1 MDWLNWLDKEEPIP
15 AKPAIPAKPIKIKKK
30 PKLTEA
36 MMEKLMN
43 DKIERDKTKPDK
55 TISQITS
62 DFDDETHEDPF
73 SNKAWE
79 QWLEKGRWDSDEA
92 KEKEKKS
99 REARATID
107 ALKEWASQPEKSE
120 KQQAKEHYNQTRA
133 YNDEQ
138 HSAQQL
144 PKKTRVPRSRVAGHT
159 TRPVSRGDELYG
171 NFSPEDTKEGWNSPT
186 YDKYRKT
193 TGRSDHALH
202 SKYKIPKKLS
212 GKFDKDFETH
222 TGKKPKN
229 NREVENAMQSISTT
243 EAELGKSWESWL
255 EKNNAIET
263 SHKEDEKKEEWD
275 GKFSSSTTRDDAE
288 DDDKAI
294 SEEES
299 LEELTDG
306 KLEEV
311 EKLKSW
317 QVFLVNKMPMN
328 QYDKSPQ
335 KVGDE
340 KGMKSEPL
348 TETTPVSNPRGSL
361 GNKKVKRLDH
371 EAGDGSRKIV
381 EIPKED
387 NTNPEVLHKQG
398 GRPETG
404 GKGSQGSVNATAGG
418 KGNVTQ
424 TNTNAILYQSLSDTE
439 KEKEPENITDDVS
452 TISNNDS
459 DPATPAVA
467 ETAMQKRQ
475 RLVRLTQRKYNK
487 KSWESWLNK
496 YEETVEDKRLAIK
509 LDEARAIT
517 SGKVSKPKIKPDSG
531 VDAKMGEFSNIQA
544 EKLRSATVSPLDSWA
559 TWLEKMQGAG
569 DARFGNQHLTGL
581 DQEPV
586 DNEEDEANILP
597 AKDENQEEND
607 EKQEE
612 TNGKPYKALDE
623 K

>member
-1 MDWLNWLDKEEPIP
+1 MDWLNWLDKEGKQLSIYGWNEEED
-15 AKPAIPAKPIKIKKK
+15 KD
-30 PKLTEA
+30 KLQKEIDN
-36 MMEKLMN
+36 EK
-43 DKIERDKTKPDK
+43 R
-55 TISQITS
+55 
-62 DFDDETHEDPF
+62 EDPMLYDHKTA
-73 SNKAWE
+73 SWE
-79 QWLEKGRWDSDEA
+79 SWLEKGRWDD
-92 KEKEKKS
+92 EKKEQTK
-99 REARATID
+99 RD
-107 ALKEWASQPEKSE
+107 AKNLLDSIRNYKP
-120 KQQAKEHYNQTRA
+120 
-133 YNDEQ
+133 
-138 HSAQQL
+138 
-144 PKKTRVPRSRVAGHT
+144 PKKTQRGRQSAERDEATSGNKFPAKKRVPLTRVQGHMRNPVTVGDTMAGDHQA
-159 TRPVSRGDELYG
+159 L
-171 NFSPEDTKEGWNSPT
+171 DTKEGENSPT
-186 YDKYRKT
+186 HDQYLKR
-193 TGRSDHALH
+193 TGRSDHQLR
-202 SKYKIPKKLS
+202 S
-212 GKFDKDFETH
+212 GRKEQYITTD
-222 TGKKPKN
+222 
-229 NREVENAMQSISTT
+229 NAQ
-243 EAELGKSWESWL
+243 KWKSWL

-335 KVGDE
+335 KVADE
-340 KGMKSEPL
+340 KGMKPEPL

>member
-1 MDWLNWLDKEEPIP
+1 MDWLNWIDKEG
-15 AKPAIPAKPIKIKKK
+15 KKLLIYGWNEEEDK
-30 PKLTEA
+30 DKLQKEIDN
-36 MMEKLMN
+36 EK
-43 DKIERDKTKPDK
+43 R
-55 TISQITS
+55 
-62 DFDDETHEDPF
+62 EDPMLYDHKTA
-73 SNKAWE
+73 SWE
-79 QWLEKGRWDSDEA
+79 SWLEKGRWDD
-92 KEKEKKS
+92 EKKEQTK
-99 REARATID
+99 RD
-107 ALKEWASQPEKSE
+107 AKNLLDSIRNYKP
-120 KQQAKEHYNQTRA
+120 
-133 YNDEQ
+133 
-138 HSAQQL
+138 
-144 PKKTRVPRSRVAGHT
+144 PKKTQRGRQSAERDEATSGNKFPAKKRVPLTRVQGHMRNPVTVGDTMAGDHQA
-159 TRPVSRGDELYG
+159 L
-171 NFSPEDTKEGWNSPT
+171 DTKEGENSPT
-186 YDKYRKT
+186 HDQYLKR
-193 TGRSDHALH
+193 TGRSDHQLR
-202 SKYKIPKKLS
+202 S
-212 GKFDKDFETH
+212 GRKEQYITTD
-222 TGKKPKN
+222 
-229 NREVENAMQSISTT
+229 NAQ
-243 EAELGKSWESWL
+243 KWKSWL

-335 KVGDE
+335 KVADE
-340 KGMKSEPL
+340 KGMKPEPL

-597 AKDENQEEND
+597 AKDEKPEEND

>member
-1 MDWLNWLDKEEPIP
+1 MDWLNWLDKEDKYSGMTP
-15 AKPAIPAKPIKIKKK
+15 KQRKIQ
-30 PKLTEA
+30 ESIDS
-36 MMEKLMN
+36 EN
-43 DKIERDKTKPDK
+43 D
-55 TISQITS
+55 S
-62 DFDDETHEDPF
+62 DNQYYD
-73 SNKAWE
+73 SKNASWE
-79 QWLEKGRWDSDEA
+79 SWLEKGRWDD
-92 KEKEKKS
+92 EKKEQTK
-99 REARATID
+99 RD
-107 ALKEWASQPEKSE
+107 AKNLLDSIRNYKP
-120 KQQAKEHYNQTRA
+120 
-133 YNDEQ
+133 
-138 HSAQQL
+138 
-144 PKKTRVPRSRVAGHT
+144 PKKTQGQKRGRGRQAAERDEAISGDKFPAKKRVPLTRVQGHMRNPVTVGDTMAGDHQA
-159 TRPVSRGDELYG
+159 L
-171 NFSPEDTKEGWNSPT
+171 DTKEGENSPT
-186 YDKYRKT
+186 HDQYLKR
-193 TGRSDHALH
+193 TGRSDHQLR
-202 SKYKIPKKLS
+202 S
-212 GKFDKDFETH
+212 GRKEQYITTD
-222 TGKKPKN
+222 
-229 NREVENAMQSISTT
+229 NAQ
-243 EAELGKSWESWL
+243 KWKSWL

-263 SHKEDEKKEEWD
+263 SHIDDEKKEEWD

-288 DDDKAI
+288 DDDDKAI

-387 NTNPEVLHKQG
+387 NTNPEVLHKKG

-404 GKGSQGSVNATAGG
+404 GKGSQGSVNATTGG

-424 TNTNAILYQSLSDTE
+424 TNTNAILYQSLAETE

-452 TISNNDS
+452 IISNNDS
-459 DPATPAVA
+459 NPATPAVA

-487 KSWESWLNK
+487 KAWESWLNK
-496 YEETVEDKRLAIK
+496 YEETVEDKKLAIE
-509 LDEARAIT
+509 LDEGRAVAAGKVPT
-517 SGKVSKPKIKPDSG
+517 SKVKPNSGKT
-531 VDAKMGEFSNIQA
+531 AKMGEFSSIQA
-544 EKLRSATVSPLDSWA
+544 EKLTSATISPLDSWA
-559 TWLEKMQGAG
+559 IWLEKMQGAG

-586 DNEEDEANILP
+586 NNEEDEANILP
-597 AKDENQEEND
+597 AKDENEEEND

>member
-1 MDWLNWLDKEEPIP
+1 MDWLNWIDKEG
-15 AKPAIPAKPIKIKKK
+15 KKLLIYGWNEEEDK
-30 PKLTEA
+30 DKLQKEIDN
-36 MMEKLMN
+36 EK
-43 DKIERDKTKPDK
+43 R
-55 TISQITS
+55 
-62 DFDDETHEDPF
+62 EDPMLYDHKTA
-73 SNKAWE
+73 SWE
-79 QWLEKGRWDSDEA
+79 SWLEKGRWDD
-92 KEKEKKS
+92 EKKEQTK
-99 REARATID
+99 RD
-107 ALKEWASQPEKSE
+107 AKNLLDSIRNYKP
-120 KQQAKEHYNQTRA
+120 
-133 YNDEQ
+133 
-138 HSAQQL
+138 
-144 PKKTRVPRSRVAGHT
+144 PKKTQRGRQSAERDEATSGNKFPAKKRVPLTRVQGHMRNPVTVGDTMAGDHQA
-159 TRPVSRGDELYG
+159 L
-171 NFSPEDTKEGWNSPT
+171 DTKEGENSPT
-186 YDKYRKT
+186 HDQYLKR
-193 TGRSDHALH
+193 TGRSDHQLR
-202 SKYKIPKKLS
+202 S
-212 GKFDKDFETH
+212 GRKEQYITTD
-222 TGKKPKN
+222 
-229 NREVENAMQSISTT
+229 NAQ
-243 EAELGKSWESWL
+243 KWKSWL

-335 KVGDE
+335 KVADE
-340 KGMKSEPL
+340 KGMKPEPL

-544 EKLRSATVSPLDSWA
+544 EKLRSATVSPLDSWV

-597 AKDENQEEND
+597 AKDEKPEEND

>member
-1 MDWLNWLDKEEPIP
+1 MDWLNWLDKEGKQLSIYGWNEEED
-15 AKPAIPAKPIKIKKK
+15 KD
-30 PKLTEA
+30 KLQKEIDN
-36 MMEKLMN
+36 EK
-43 DKIERDKTKPDK
+43 R
-55 TISQITS
+55 
-62 DFDDETHEDPF
+62 EDPMLYDHKTA
-73 SNKAWE
+73 SWE
-79 QWLEKGRWDSDEA
+79 SWLEKGRWDD
-92 KEKEKKS
+92 EKKEQTK
-99 REARATID
+99 RD
-107 ALKEWASQPEKSE
+107 AKNLLDSIRNYKP
-120 KQQAKEHYNQTRA
+120 
-133 YNDEQ
+133 
-138 HSAQQL
+138 
-144 PKKTRVPRSRVAGHT
+144 PKKTQRGRQSAERDEATSGNKFPAKKRVPLTRVQGHMRNPVTVGDTMAGDHQA
-159 TRPVSRGDELYG
+159 L
-171 NFSPEDTKEGWNSPT
+171 DTKEGENSPT
-186 YDKYRKT
+186 HDQYLKR
-193 TGRSDHALH
+193 TGRSDHQLR
-202 SKYKIPKKLS
+202 S
-212 GKFDKDFETH
+212 GRKEQYITTD
-222 TGKKPKN
+222 
-229 NREVENAMQSISTT
+229 NAQ
-243 EAELGKSWESWL
+243 KWKSWL

-335 KVGDE
+335 KVADE
-340 KGMKSEPL
+340 KGMKPEPL

-597 AKDENQEEND
+597 AKDEKPEEND